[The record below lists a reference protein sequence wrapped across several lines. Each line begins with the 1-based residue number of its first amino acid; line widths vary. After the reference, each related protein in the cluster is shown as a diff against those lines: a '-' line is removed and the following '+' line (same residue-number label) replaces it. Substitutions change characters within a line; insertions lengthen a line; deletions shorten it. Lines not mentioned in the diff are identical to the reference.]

1 MKWFVDLATRTKL
14 FLSFGLMVL
23 FLLVVIATAYNSLT
37 TLRQSQ
43 LELFQD
49 DFLSSVELVGLRS
62 AQNRAHAEL
71 LEMMMTT
78 DRIRQQAL
86 ERDIRERSK
95 ETEAGL
101 KLISE
106 SLQDRPRELQ
116 QFTEMVSLHADYRK
130 TRDEQMALIYADKI
144 SEAEGL
150 EATVQNE
157 RFKRIRAIA
166 RELGDTAIA
175 RAKMRVAEAD
185 NRAELLTRTF
195 IGIGILIL
203 ALSLAAA
210 LFLSRIIA
218 KPLKEITSAA
228 QRIASGDL
236 GVAIVANNREDEVGK
251 LTKAFT
257 AMVRYLQNM
266 AEVSRQISAGDL
278 SMTVKPISEKDVLG
292 NAFVGMTGYLREMA
306 SLFKQVSEG
315 DLTVVVKPAS
325 DNDLMRNAFASMLA
339 NRRRINQEICEG
351 INVLASSSSEILAS
365 TAQIA
370 AGMSETATSV
380 TETTATMEE
389 IKQTALLSSKKSR
402 SVSENAQK
410 SALVAEQGKSTVSE
424 TMEGINHIKRLME
437 TVAES
442 VVMLSEQ
449 TQAIGEIITVVND
462 LAQQSNLLA
471 VNAAIEASKAGE
483 HGKGF
488 AVVAQE
494 IKSLADQS
502 KQATE
507 QVRTILGDIQK
518 ATGKSVLATE
528 QVSKAV
534 EAGVKQTAESGESIW
549 KLAESISEA
558 AQAAEQIAVSNQQ
571 QLTGI
576 EQVAIAMENINQATH
591 QNVLGTKQA
600 EQAAHTLN
608 ELGQKLKEIVA
619 RFKV

>member
-23 FLLVVIATAYNSLT
+23 FLLVVIMTAYYGLT

-43 LELFQD
+43 NELFQD

-71 LEMMMTT
+71 LEMMMIT
-78 DRIRQQAL
+78 DKVRQQAL
-86 ERDIRERSK
+86 ERDIRERTK

-116 QFTEMVSLHADYRK
+116 QFTELISLYADYRR
-130 TRDEQMALIYADKI
+130 TRDEQMGLIFTDKV
-144 SEAEGL
+144 SEAEDL
-150 EATVQNE
+150 DATVQNE
-157 RFKRIRAIA
+157 RFKRIRTIA

-185 NRAELLTRTF
+185 KRAEVITRTF
-195 IGIGILIL
+195 IGIGILFFV
-203 ALSLAAA
+203 LSVGAA

-228 QRIASGDL
+228 ERIASGDL
-236 GVAIVANNREDEVGK
+236 GVAIVANNREDEVGN

-266 AEVSRQISAGDL
+266 AEISRQIAGGDL
-278 SMTVKPISEKDVLG
+278 TMTVKPISDKDVLG
-292 NAFVGMTGYLREMA
+292 NAFVGMTGYLHEMA
-306 SLFKQVSEG
+306 TVSKQVSEG
-315 DLTVVVKPAS
+315 DLTVTVKPVS
-325 DNDLMRNAFASMLA
+325 DKDLLRNAFANMLA
-339 NRRRINQEICEG
+339 KRRRINQEICEI

-370 AGMSETATSV
+370 AGMAETATSV

-402 SVSENAQK
+402 RVSENAQK
-410 SALVAEQGKSTVSE
+410 SALVAEQGNVTVSE
-424 TMEGINHIKRLME
+424 TTEGINHIKRLME

-534 EAGVKQTAESGESIW
+534 EAGVKQTTESGESIW
-549 KLAESISEA
+549 KLAESIGEA

-576 EQVAIAMENINQATH
+576 EQVAIAMENIKQATH
-591 QNVLGTKQA
+591 QNVLGTRQA

-608 ELGQKLKEIVA
+608 ELGQKLKEMVA
-619 RFKV
+619 GFKV